1 MVEKFWKEIFE
12 HIFNNIIIIIILLK
26 IIIDKI
32 MIEF

>member
-1 MVEKFWKEIFE
+1 MVEKFWKKIFE
-12 HIFNNIIIIIILLK
+12 YIFNNIIMK